1 MAKRLLAES
10 APIGPQGH
18 SPESPKGRPTTVGS
32 STPLSASAPL
42 SSPPL
47 SPPILTVDD
56 QIAGRIEP
64 DLHSFKIEGLDE
76 VWMNV
81 NKRFVITA
89 KPRFAEARPQDSTR
103 ELGGLWNVR
112 IVFNIEGSVPIPVKV
127 IRFGLDSAYFEYQPS
142 LQGKWRIWLDVSGT
156 PVPGSPFDLNV
167 HWGSGSQINKWTN
180 IDAFLKGD
188 STSTTLA
195 SLGALEV
202 LFLEASAINSCQAL
216 EYRKSIFAVL
226 TALPE
231 EKSTEISKR
240 ISNSI
245 LVIKSGSILDD
256 FPEIES
262 IFVSHTSWM
271 MWPKETGYQAR
282 LLGKLSDKEA
292 KMVVDRTSKFGKT
305 RLNYGSTLIIPV
317 SLGLEQKKLVNTVTV
332 LCKTKSGA
340 SGYGSASSPSG
351 YKHTKEVDLRRALFL
366 AFEEAERKGIKSIVL
381 PSTISKN
388 YFTGER
394 NDEAIVTIIK
404 EWIARRRTE
413 SPEGKLDESIGTSKL
428 ETICIAHKDPTPK
441 IPRKKRFGSVRKR
454 LSGHL
459 SVPED

>member
-1 MAKRLLAES
+1 MAARRQLAES
-10 APIGPQGH
+10 APLGP
-18 SPESPKGRPTTVGS
+18 VGQNFSEAVS
-32 STPLSASAPL
+32 SLSISAPL
-42 SSPPL
+42 PIPSL

-81 NKRFVITA
+81 NKRFIITA
-89 KPRFAEARPQDSTR
+89 SPRFADSRPQDPTNEPK

-127 IRFGLDSAYFEYQPS
+127 TRFGPDSAYFEYQPS
-142 LQGKWRIWLDVSGT
+142 LQGRWKIWLDVSGT

-188 STSTTLA
+188 SSSTTLA

-202 LFLEASAINSCQAL
+202 LFLEASAINSFRAL
-216 EYRKSIFAVL
+216 EYRKTVL
-226 TALPE
+226 DVISAPSFPK
-231 EKSTEISKR
+231 EKSLEISKR

-262 IFVSHTSWM
+262 IFISHTSWM
-271 MWPKETGYQAR
+271 IWPKESGYQAR
-282 LLGKLSDKEA
+282 LLSKLSDKES
-292 KMVVDRTSKFGKT
+292 KMVIDRTSSFGKT

-332 LCKTKSGA
+332 LCKNKSGPL
-340 SGYGSASSPSG
+340 GYGTTSSPSG
-351 YKHTKEVDLRRALFL
+351 LKHTKEVDLRRALML
-366 AFEEAERKGIKSIVL
+366 AFEEAERKGIRSIVL

-388 YFTGER
+388 YFTGGR

-413 SPEGKLDESIGTSKL
+413 SPLDESTEMSKL
-428 ETICIAHKDPTPK
+428 ETICIARKDPTPK

-459 SVPED
+459 SATED

>member
-1 MAKRLLAES
+1 MAAKRLLAES
-10 APIGPQGH
+10 APLGPQGQ
-18 SPESPKGRPTTVGS
+18 S
-32 STPLSASAPL
+32 SELPIPLSASAPL

-81 NKRFVITA
+81 NKRFIITA
-89 KPRFAEARPQDSTR
+89 KPRFADVRPQDSTR

-112 IVFNIEGSVPIPVKV
+112 IVYNIEGSVPIPVKV
-127 IRFGLDSAYFEYQPS
+127 TRFGLDSAYFECKPS
-142 LQGKWRIWLDVSGT
+142 FQGIWKIWLDISGT

-167 HWGSGSQINKWTN
+167 HWGSGSQINKWSN

-188 STSTTLA
+188 SQSTTLA

-216 EYRKSIFAVL
+216 EYRKSIFSVL
-226 TALPE
+226 SSLPE
-231 EKSTEISKR
+231 EKSVEISKR

-271 MWPKETGYQAR
+271 MWPKETGYQAK

-292 KMVVDRTSKFGKT
+292 KMVVDRTSKFGKS

-340 SGYGSASSPSG
+340 SGYSPSG
-351 YKHTKEVDLRRALFL
+351 YKHTKEADLRRALFL
-366 AFEEAERKGIKSIVL
+366 AFEEVERKGIKSIVL

-413 SPEGKLDESIGTSKL
+413 GPSLEESIEKNKL